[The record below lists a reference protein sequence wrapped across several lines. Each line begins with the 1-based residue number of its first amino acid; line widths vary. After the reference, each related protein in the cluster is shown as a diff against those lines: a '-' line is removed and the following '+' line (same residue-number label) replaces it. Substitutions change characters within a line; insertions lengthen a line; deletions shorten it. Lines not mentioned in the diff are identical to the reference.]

1 MSVRRIYVEK
11 KPEYAV
17 RAGELFEDIKTY
29 LGISGIERV
38 RVLVRYDIE
47 NIEDGTY
54 EKARGTI
61 FSEPPLDLL
70 YEETFPP
77 RGRRFGLFRRVSAGT
92 VRPARGLRG
101 AVRPSD

>member
-29 LGISGIERV
+29 LGISGIARV

-47 NIEDGTY
+47 NIEDSTY
-54 EKARGTI
+54 AKAQRHH
-61 FSEPPLDLL
+61 F
-70 YEETFPP
+70 F
-77 RGRRFGLFRRVSAGT
+77 RAAARFAL
-92 VRPARGLRG
+92 
-101 AVRPSD
+101 

>member
-70 YEETFPP
+70 YEETFPREDGDSVFSSEFLP
-77 RGRRFGLFRRVSAGT
+77 GDRKSV
-92 VRPARGLRG
+92 V
-101 AVRPSD
+101 